1 MKNKKIIIIILI
13 IILIIVTILGIVI
26 NKRNKSLKKSQDDKN
41 NNKVTVNLSSVY
53 EKEDITELD
62 LEKTKDIKIA
72 EKYNVGSNIYK
83 LNANVDFNGM
93 NGEMI
98 FLREDNNKANIFQTK
113 YKIDTTENT
122 TIQIERY
129 MQEFERECKS
139 YMEIDLEEKPDS
151 EKLYGEDKD
160 IYSVPLEES
169 IFNENRLYSLTYKVD
184 ENKEHEKYIKKTHKD
199 DELYSKTDI
208 SDIKK
213 YDLNFYRDED
223 NLVCE
228 FVKIFE

>member
-13 IILIIVTILGIVI
+13 VILIIVTILGIVI
-26 NKRNKSLKKSQDDKN
+26 NKKNKSLKKSQDDKN

-83 LNANVDFNGM
+83 LNANVDFKGI

-139 YMEIDLEEKPDS
+139 YMGIDLEEKPDN

-213 YDLNFYRDED
+213 YDLNFYRDGD

>member
-26 NKRNKSLKKSQDDKN
+26 NKKNKSLKKSQDDKN

>member
-26 NKRNKSLKKSQDDKN
+26 NKKNKSLKKSQDDKN

-98 FLREDNNKANIFQTK
+98 FLREDNNKANIRIFMCSILQLLR
-113 YKIDTTENT
+113 
-122 TIQIERY
+122 TILSDKHPL
-129 MQEFERECKS
+129 CKHIKNNLHFLFTGNILIS
-139 YMEIDLEEKPDS
+139 QQKP
-151 EKLYGEDKD
+151 
-160 IYSVPLEES
+160 
-169 IFNENRLYSLTYKVD
+169 
-184 ENKEHEKYIKKTHKD
+184 
-199 DELYSKTDI
+199 
-208 SDIKK
+208 
-213 YDLNFYRDED
+213 ED
-223 NLVCE
+223 NYG
-228 FVKIFE
+228 KR